1 MKQKIIL
8 TILLLTIAFTLFA
21 QANGSL
27 TQFGEKKILTVW
39 GDHYQ
44 RGYAQ
49 GYYLAPQIKD
59 VFQDFYWTMFC
70 FSNLPYYNMLWG
82 YYMEHFNPDP
92 RMVSEATG
100 LVAGMIASG
109 QSMFHAGIGRDLA
122 YEDILLLNS
131 AYDMV
136 NVRGATSG
144 KNDLELGCASLSS
157 WGNATAADSLL
168 AGGSVIT
175 RFLDVSQNSAF
186 INNPLIV
193 VHRPTETDEQKWINF
208 TIPGFIGAL
217 TAISEAKVYA
227 SLNTGADNDTSVAN
241 NLSPILFDLRR
252 GIERVDYDQNGSS
265 HPLDIYASIA
275 AQNNQS
281 ATITHTLSETGSTI
295 YSSVIERMNG
305 AIANR
310 LYNQSGSLPTH
321 HLAATN
327 HFRLLTSGVCCT
339 RYANIQDSLYT
350 NTHMTAKR
358 QWQVLS
364 GAAGLETCLLAMQ
377 FTPSTGEI
385 IWASAT
391 LTEPAYLRP
400 GITLSTDYL
409 FINPVSTD
417 DLLSPPMVP
426 KLSVYP
432 NPSVKGSG
440 VKLYSSEAL
449 LQIDVY
455 NLKGQKVI
463 SYVPE
468 GKTGNVTLPGAWDT
482 MPRGIYLI
490 KGKTQDGNLRNAKMV
505 LK

>member
-8 TILLLTIAFTLFA
+8 TILMLAIAITIFA

-27 TQFGEKKILTVW
+27 NQFGEKKILTVW

-49 GYYLAPQIKD
+49 GYYLAPQIQQ

-70 FSNLPYYNMLWG
+70 FSNLPYYNLLWG

-92 RMVSEATG
+92 RMISEASG

-109 QSMFHAGIGRDLA
+109 QNMYHAGIGRDIA
-122 YEDILLLNS
+122 FEDILLLNS

-136 NVRGATSG
+136 SVRGATSG

-168 AGGSVIT
+168 AGDSVIT
-175 RFLDVSQNSAF
+175 RYLDVSQNTAF

-193 VHRPTETDEQKWINF
+193 VHHPSETDEQKWINF
-208 TIPGFIGAL
+208 TMPGFIGSL
-217 TAISEAKVYA
+217 TAISESRVFA
-227 SLNTGADNDTSVAN
+227 SLNTGAENDTSN
-241 NLSPILFDLRR
+241 IDNLSPILFDLRR
-252 GIERVDYDQNGSS
+252 GIERIDYDQSGSS
-265 HPLDIYASIA
+265 HPMDIYASIA
-275 AQNNQS
+275 AQNNLS
-281 ATITHTLSETGSTI
+281 ATIIHTLAETGDTV

-310 LYNQSGSLPTH
+310 LYNQSGNLPTH

-327 HFRLLTSGVCCT
+327 HFRVLSSGTCCT
-339 RYANIQDSLYT
+339 RYAIIQDSLYT
-350 NTHMTAKR
+350 NPNITAKR

-409 FINPVSTD
+409 FTNPVSNE
-417 DLLSPPMVP
+417 DLLATPVLP
-426 KLSVYP
+426 KFSVYP
-432 NPSVKGSG
+432 NPIRKGSE
-440 VKLYSSEAL
+440 VKLHSSEAL
-449 LQIDVY
+449 AQVEVY

-463 SYVPE
+463 SFMPE
-468 GKTGNVTLPGAWDT
+468 GKAGIVSLPGAWDKL
-482 MPRGIYLI
+482 PRGIYLI
-490 KGKTQDGNLRNAKMV
+490 RGKTQEGKIRNAKMV
-505 LK
+505 LQ